1 MDINGDINRKSIVE
15 LSWNVDELT
24 YRKDS
29 AISYSILSRYSRE
42 GFRKLGSLF
51 DKVESPALR
60 FGSAVDTMLTDGID
74 AFKERFTV
82 CEFPSLSEA
91 LIGIARDLFESYGSQ
106 YRSID
111 LIPDDDIIAHTI
123 SYQPT
128 WGAEAKLRT
137 IKSKCNDYYKL
148 LAISA
153 DKEILS
159 QKDYNDTVAC
169 VNELKNNPY
178 TKYFFYV
185 NPFDNRFE
193 KVFQLKFKAKYNG
206 ISVRCMFDEL
216 IVDHEEKVIYPIDL
230 KTSGHA
236 EEDFEQSFVTWRYM
250 IQAQLYTY
258 ILQQVISEDEYFK
271 DFKIAHYSFIVINR
285 YTLAPLVWRYYGNFS
300 EVDLKDN
307 EGNIYRNWRKLLEE
321 LDYYLNEPSSKYTK
335 EAKERNGIM
344 KIDNLQPV

>member
-206 ISVRCMFDEL
+206 ISVRCMFDKRLE
-216 IVDHEEKVIYPIDL
+216 IL
-230 KTSGHA
+230 KTILT
-236 EEDFEQSFVTWRYM
+236 FV
-250 IQAQLYTY
+250 A
-258 ILQQVISEDEYFK
+258 
-271 DFKIAHYSFIVINR
+271 
-285 YTLAPLVWRYYGNFS
+285 
-300 EVDLKDN
+300 
-307 EGNIYRNWRKLLEE
+307 
-321 LDYYLNEPSSKYTK
+321 
-335 EAKERNGIM
+335 
-344 KIDNLQPV
+344 